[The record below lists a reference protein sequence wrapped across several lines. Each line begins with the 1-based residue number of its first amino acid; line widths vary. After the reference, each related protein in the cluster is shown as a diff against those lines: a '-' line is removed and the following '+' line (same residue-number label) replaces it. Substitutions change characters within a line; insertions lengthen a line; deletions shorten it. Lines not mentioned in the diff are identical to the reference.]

1 MKKQDFEETKRYL
14 QEHLELCLNYNDLRL
29 YFCNVLE
36 VINEDYKNLS
46 QEKRL
51 VDILEKM
58 NKGENNE

>member
-58 NKGENNE
+58 KEGNNE

>member
-14 QEHLELCLNYNDLRL
+14 QEHLDLCLNYNDLRL

-58 NKGENNE
+58 KEGNNE

>member
-29 YFCNVLE
+29 YFCNVLK

-58 NKGENNE
+58 KEGNNE